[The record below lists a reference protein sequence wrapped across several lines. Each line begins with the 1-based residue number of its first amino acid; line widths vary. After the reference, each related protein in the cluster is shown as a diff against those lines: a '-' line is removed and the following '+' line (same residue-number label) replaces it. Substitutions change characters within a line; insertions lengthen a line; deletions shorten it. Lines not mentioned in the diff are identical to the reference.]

1 MQGAFQ
7 LAVAAFVA
15 LALSVS
21 GCGGG
26 GGQDPGPP
34 KDYPTP
40 VLVSETLRFVALDTS
55 QAHTCGT
62 TLDGGTWC
70 WGINEYGELGTGTT
84 LDLCDIPGITL
95 VACTGAPQRVVGAPV
110 FTALATSL
118 GSGHSC
124 GLTAAGAAW
133 CWGFGVG
140 GQLGDGR
147 SINSTMPVAVAGGL
161 AFTMLRA
168 STSSH
173 ATCGLTASGEGW
185 CWGPAADLFGG
196 GSSGM
201 AATPVRVDWGRPFV
215 ALDLGELHGC
225 GLGADGR
232 AWCWGSNWYGQL
244 GVGSAGGSGGLARS
258 NTPLAVVGGRVYRS
272 IASGADH
279 SCALDLAGAAW
290 CWGVAMAL
298 GSPTAVRDYVGTPQT
313 VAGGHVFTAL
323 ASGQLHTCGLTA
335 AGEVWCWGQNYNGE
349 LGDGTRTAAQIPVR
363 VDTGARFDRLAHRA
377 SCALTADGQAWCWGG
392 NTFGQV
398 GRRSHWAQ

>member
-1 MQGAFQ
+1 
-7 LAVAAFVA
+7 
-15 LALSVS
+15 
-21 GCGGG
+21 
-26 GGQDPGPP
+26 
-34 KDYPTP
+34 
-40 VLVSETLRFVALDTS
+40 
-55 QAHTCGT
+55 
-62 TLDGGTWC
+62 
-70 WGINEYGELGTGTT
+70 
-84 LDLCDIPGITL
+84 
-95 VACTGAPQRVVGAPV
+95 
-110 FTALATSL
+110 
-118 GSGHSC
+118 
-124 GLTAAGAAW
+124 
-133 CWGFGVG
+133 
-140 GQLGDGR
+140 
-147 SINSTMPVAVAGGL
+147 
-161 AFTMLRA
+161 ML
-168 STSSH
+168 
-173 ATCGLTASGEGW
+173 
-185 CWGPAADLFGG
+185 GPAAELFGG

-215 ALDLGELHGC
+215 ALDLGELLGC

-279 SCALDLAGAAW
+279 NCALDLAGAAW

-298 GSPTAVRDYVGTPQT
+298 GSPTAMRDYVGTPQT